1 MHYWFLFILS
11 ILIFTPAAFAQPSVI
26 TESHNSSLY
35 VLKIDDHTYSISYD
49 VNADVIAMGIDPESK
64 SLLIGVKN
72 THDSKFLINLK
83 HEMIN
88 AVNNDFLIL
97 VDGQETDYDVISD
110 SDSFTFAFYVP
121 AGTEEIEIIGTF
133 VIPEFPI
140 GSIFVYALII
150 LPLVIFS
157 NIKTRFLSRNFI

>member
-1 MHYWFLFILS
+1 MSYWIFFILP
-11 ILIFTPAAFAQPSVI
+11 LIFTPSIFAYALNFDDSQNWSQYSLDI
-26 TESHNSSLY
+26 DTHN
-35 VLKIDDHTYSISYD
+35 YSISYD

-72 THDSKFLINLK
+72 THDSKFLISLK

-88 AVNNDFLIL
+88 AANNDFLIL
-97 VDGQETDYDVISD
+97 VNGQETDYDVISD
-110 SDSFTFAFYVP
+110 PDSSTFAFYVP

-140 GSIFVYALII
+140 GSIFVYALIV
-150 LPLVIFS
+150 LPIVIFS
-157 NIKTRFLSRNFI
+157 NMKTRFSSRNFI

>member
-1 MHYWFLFILS
+1 MFYWILFILP
-11 ILIFTPAAFAQPSVI
+11 LIFTPSIFVYALNFDDSQNWSQYSLDI
-26 TESHNSSLY
+26 DIHN
-35 VLKIDDHTYSISYD
+35 YSISYD

-72 THDSKFLINLK
+72 TYDSKFLISLK

-110 SDSFTFAFYVP
+110 SDSSTFAFYVP
-121 AGTEEIEIIGTF
+121 TGTEEIEIIGTF

-140 GSIFVYALII
+140 GSIFVYALIVLSI
-150 LPLVIFS
+150 VIFS
-157 NIKTRFLSRNFI
+157 NMKTRFSSRNFI

>member
-1 MHYWFLFILS
+1 MSYWIFFILS
-11 ILIFTPAAFAQPSVI
+11 FLIFTPSVFASALNFND
-26 TESHNSSLY
+26 SHNWSQYSLD
-35 VLKIDDHTYSISYD
+35 IDTHNYSISYD

-110 SDSFTFAFYVP
+110 SDSSTFAFYVP